1 MLTIVVEGVELIRLL
16 SLSGGLSVLL
26 VEYSLLL
33 PEVVVCAIVVEV
45 SEVCVEPFEDDGEL
59 DSVFIERHLSSVQES
74 TLVVEDNGHQ
84 VVYSVT
90 TPFVVVV
97 IVETE

>member
-1 MLTIVVEGVELIRLL
+1 MLTIVVEEVELTRLF
-16 SLSGGLSVLL
+16 SLSGGLSVLV

-45 SEVCVEPFEDDGEL
+45 SEVCVVPAEDDGEL
-59 DSVFIERHLSSVQES
+59 DSVFVERHLSSVQES